1 MNDNKDYLA
10 KDIARHKP
18 HLFMPIF
25 NTIIGIAF
33 LVLMIRVAMYNKIH
47 VGYLILIIVLIIIFV
62 GGSWYTSFFYKR
74 KNKKLTKDFEIET
87 KLLFEA
93 MYELKKGTYV
103 EPKNPVHFKVDET
116 DELNPLVTYDLVKR
130 CFMPK
135 EDFKIFINCG
145 TNCCG
150 LLIDKD
156 TLKAISFQGMSPYSL
171 WQKKR
176 ISLPDTKKGSLT
188 LVMDGYEVAK
198 KLTLKILKE
207 TDTYYD
213 AKSGIFAVGDLKRT
227 VLDENIQIGENVFV
241 SLYDEEIKCIYVQLE
256 PKMFKK

>member
-25 NTIIGIAF
+25 NTIIGILF
-33 LVLMIRVAMYNKIH
+33 LVLMIRVTIYNHVH
-47 VGYLILIIVLIIIFV
+47 VGYLILVIFLILIFV
-62 GGSWYTSFFYKR
+62 GGSWFTSFFYKR
-74 KNKKLTKDFEIET
+74 KNKKLTQDFEVET

-93 MYELKKGTYV
+93 MYELKKGTYI
-103 EPKNPVHFKVDET
+103 EPKNKVRFVIDE
-116 DELNPLVTYDLVKR
+116 EINPINKVTYDLVKR
-130 CFMPK
+130 CFLPK

-156 TLKAISFQGMSPYSL
+156 TLKAIAFQGMSPYSL

-176 ISLPDTKKGSLT
+176 ITIPEAKKGSIR

-198 KLTLKILKE
+198 KLTLKIMKE

-213 AKSGIFAVGDLKRT
+213 PRSGVFAVGDLKRT

-241 SLYDEEIKCIYVQLE
+241 SIYDEEIKCIYVQLE
-256 PKMFKK
+256 PNLFHK